1 MTYLTT
7 GNIIILYL
15 YADFEVEMKKD
26 KKWIKL
32 RHKIITAVLRPV
44 IGTYTRLRYNVT
56 VEKVKDSDKRQYLLV
71 TNHQTGLDQFI
82 MGMAIKRPVYYI
94 ASEDLFSNGFVSK
107 LLRWAVAPIPI
118 KKQTTDVH
126 AVMTCLRVAKEGG
139 NIALAPEGNRTFSG
153 KTGYYNPALIKL
165 MKKLNLPMAIM
176 RIEKGYGVQPRWS
189 DVVRKGKMRAV
200 IARII
205 EPGEYKAMKDD
216 ELYALVAKEMY
227 VDDNNSDTNFKSDKR
242 AEYIERAMYVCPNCG
257 LTTFESNG
265 NEVTCVKCGLKATY
279 NENITLSGENWP
291 YRTPGEW
298 YEAQCKYINSLDILS
313 LRDELLYDEHA
324 NLSEVILYKHKK
336 PLCKNVNLKLLGDR
350 LEIKGENL
358 EMNFPFKETA
368 AFTVLGKNKL
378 NIYFGDKVYQL
389 KSNKRF
395 NALKYVNLFHRYKNV
410 SEGNENGEFLGL

>member
-1 MTYLTT
+1 
-7 GNIIILYL
+7 
-15 YADFEVEMKKD
+15 MKKD

-32 RHKIITAVLRPV
+32 RHSVVTALARHI

-56 VEKVKDSDKRQYLLV
+56 VEKIKDSNKRQYLLI

-153 KTGYYNPALIKL
+153 KTGYFNPALIKL

-200 IARII
+200 ISRII
-205 EPGEYKAMKDD
+205 EPEEFKTMKDN
-216 ELYALVAKEMY
+216 ELYELIAKELY
-227 VDDNNSDTNFKSDKR
+227 VDDNNSDVNFVSKKK
-242 AEYIERAMYVCPNCG
+242 AEYIERAMYVCPKCG
-257 LTTFESNG
+257 LSTFESNG
-265 NEVTCVKCGLKATY
+265 NEVYCKECGLKATY
-279 NENITLSGENWP
+279 NENITMSGEGWP
-291 YRTPGEW
+291 YKTPGEW
-298 YEAQCKYINSLDILS
+298 YDAQCEFVNSLDIIS
-313 LRDELLYDEHA
+313 LKDKLLYEERA
-324 NLSEVILYKHKK
+324 NLWEVILYDRKK
-336 PLCKNVNLKLLGDR
+336 ILCKDVSLRLYGGK
-350 LEIKGENL
+350 LEIEGQNL
-358 EMNFPFKETA
+358 FFSFSFEDA
-368 AFTVLGKNKL
+368 SAFTVLGKNKL
-378 NIYFGDKVYQL
+378 NIYYGDKVYQL
-389 KSNKRF
+389 KGEKRF
-395 NALKYVNLFHRYKNV
+395 NALKYVNLFHRYKNMC
-410 SEGNENGEFLGL
+410 EGNENGKFLGL